1 MPTRLVMGRSTI
13 TFMTTVAMI
22 VVVIGFDMVN
32 IQNTHSFSLYVTFD
46 VFMLGYSFGLKSL

>member
-1 MPTRLVMGRSTI
+1 MGRSTI

-46 VFMLGYSFGLKSL
+46 VFMLRILFWP